1 MAKEGKHA
9 LFSCTQKRPSILF
22 HDDIV
27 QELTKDGDSC
37 STFSTVEGKDR
48 ETVNMMANAFMSEK
62 RVICTL
68 TTVYSDD
75 MEDAEVEI
83 LQESENGDDQATYKT
98 VSEKRPEARVRYQ
111 KMMDC
116 VDKADAQI
124 NQVIPGHRVKKWS
137 TVEKVW
143 EIMMLLSVNTKKVY
157 KSATGEEVEPKEWR
171 KMLKRTLLHL
181 PSKKTNQHPDSAP
194 VKRSHKARCR
204 SCLSISQKH
213 TKTTWRCPVCG
224 PICKKCQ
231 KKPSTSSKSCHER
244 FYELPC
250 SSQAVQRSYPI

>member
-1 MAKEGKHA
+1 LAKEGKHA
-9 LFSCTQKRPSILF
+9 LFSCTQKHPSILF

-37 STFSTVEGKDR
+37 STFSTVKGKDG

-83 LQESENGDDQATYKT
+83 LQKSKNGDDQATYKT

-124 NQVIPGHRVKKWS
+124 NQVIPGH
-137 TVEKVW
+137 
-143 EIMMLLSVNTKKVY
+143 
-157 KSATGEEVEPKEWR
+157 
-171 KMLKRTLLHL
+171 
-181 PSKKTNQHPDSAP
+181 
-194 VKRSHKARCR
+194 
-204 SCLSISQKH
+204 
-213 TKTTWRCPVCG
+213 
-224 PICKKCQ
+224 
-231 KKPSTSSKSCHER
+231 
-244 FYELPC
+244 
-250 SSQAVQRSYPI
+250 